1 MRTDESLCFCL
12 VHFSRLNLLWNQF
25 DNLTFS
31 FSTNFLLIASLL
43 GEPLR
48 SLVPHNKVVS
58 LIQLD
63 CLFVDGRFMGTEL
76 LQEFDGETWLIFARL
91 HPHFLKV
98 ADIAEVFSN
107 SDR

>member
-1 MRTDESLCFCL
+1 MRTDESFVFCRIHCSSL
-12 VHFSRLNLLWNQF
+12 DLLWDQF
-25 DNLTFS
+25 DNLIFS
-31 FSTNFLLIASLL
+31 FRTNFLLIASLL

-76 LQEFDGETWLIFARL
+76 LQELD
-91 HPHFLKV
+91 
-98 ADIAEVFSN
+98 
-107 SDR
+107 